1 VARGDAARGDVGPT
15 GAVPTAV
22 DREAHRAGREAA
34 SQAAPHQVAVGPG
47 LAARVRLLAE
57 RPVGK
62 PAVDQP
68 AVDQPAVDQQ
78 EAAGRA
84 EARVEMPAYRFR
96 AAMARVGICPA
107 VAGCGPERAP
117 RTG

>member
-1 VARGDAARGDVGPT
+1 VARGDAARGDGGPT
-15 GAVPTAV
+15 GAAPTAV
-22 DREAHRAGREAA
+22 DREVLLAGREVA
-34 SQAAPHQVAVGPG
+34 SQAAPRQLAVRPGPV
-47 LAARVRLLAE
+47 ARVHPQAG

-68 AVDQPAVDQQ
+68 AVDQP

-84 EARVEMPAYRFR
+84 AAQVEMPVYQFR
-96 AAMARVGICPA
+96 AVMARVGICRV
-107 VAGCGPERAP
+107 VAGCGPATAP

>member
-1 VARGDAARGDVGPT
+1 VARGDAARGDAGPT
-15 GAVPTAV
+15 GAAPTAV
-22 DREAHRAGREAA
+22 DREARRAGREAA
-34 SQAAPHQVAVGPG
+34 KAAPHRVAVGPG
-47 LAARVRLLAE
+47 PARELPRVG

-68 AVDQPAVDQQ
+68 

-84 EARVEMPAYRFR
+84 AAQLEMPAYQLR
-96 AAMARVGICPA
+96 AVTALVGICRA
-107 VAGCGPERAP
+107 VAGRGPETAP